1 MTFSRHLM
9 VVSLQPRE
17 FSSGVQIT
25 GVSWRV
31 IGKNHRIGGRRCTRH
46 TLQWYHRYLIAV
58 HVGVVV
64 CIVVHIRIRY
74 IRSNQLHFTKPV
86 SWTMPPKIYTQ

>member
-17 FSSGVQIT
+17 FSSGVQII

-46 TLQWYHRYLIAV
+46 TLQWL
-58 HVGVVV
+58 
-64 CIVVHIRIRY
+64 
-74 IRSNQLHFTKPV
+74 FK
-86 SWTMPPKIYTQ
+86 